1 MLWEWNVVARM
12 MESVV
17 LNTSAGGLGGQKP
30 MNRTPAPLNIQI
42 KRVDVRG
49 LRSGRASMSA
59 F

>member
-1 MLWEWNVVARM
+1 MIKCVA
-12 MESVV
+12 
-17 LNTSAGGLGGQKP
+17 LNTSAGGLDGQKP
-30 MNRTPAPLNIQI
+30 MNGTPAPLNIQK